1 MDAAAHR
8 ETLCGQVKTIVDGMH
23 RNNTMKT
30 RIRPMR
36 VLLAFLEALAIALAV
51 LYLGEYF
58 GWHWVREAGGVV
70 FGAGL

>member
-1 MDAAAHR
+1 M
-8 ETLCGQVKTIVDGMH
+8 DGMH

-30 RIRPMR
+30 RIRPIR
-36 VLLAFLEALAIALAV
+36 VLVAFLEALAIALAV
-51 LYLGEYF
+51 LYLGEYY